1 MQADYVQRLRLRFGK
16 YGPARYISH
25 LDLAR
30 TLERALNRANL
41 PVAYTH
47 GFNRR
52 PRLQMAAALPLGY
65 TSEYELADVLLVERV
80 IPEQAQQQLMA
91 KMAPGI
97 EIYQVTDVPLQG
109 ASLQASTVESTYLA
123 TPLDPIDSQV
133 VETKIKALLAAEQ
146 VMRERVHKGKKK
158 HYDLRPLILDLC
170 LLEKAEIPPKI
181 QMRLLLQPSLTGRP
195 DEVLLALGLD
205 PLDVHIHRIRIVLQ
219 DE

>member
-16 YGPARYISH
+16 DGPARYISH

-65 TSEYELADVLLVERV
+65 TSEYELADVLLLERV
-80 IPEQAQQQLMA
+80 IPEEAQQQLMA

-97 EIYQVTDVPLQG
+97 EIYQVTDVPLQ
-109 ASLQASTVESTYLA
+109 APSLQASTVESTYLA
-123 TPLDPIDSQV
+123 APLDPIDSQAI
-133 VETKIKALLAAEQ
+133 ETQIEDLLAAEQ
-146 VMRERVHKGKKK
+146 VIREREHKGKKK
-158 HYDLRPLILDLC
+158 QYDLRPLILDLC
-170 LLEKAEIPPKI
+170 LLETAEALPKI
-181 QMRLLLQPSLTGRP
+181 KMRLLLQPSLTGRP

-205 PLDVHIHRIRIVLQ
+205 PLDVHIHRTCIVLQ